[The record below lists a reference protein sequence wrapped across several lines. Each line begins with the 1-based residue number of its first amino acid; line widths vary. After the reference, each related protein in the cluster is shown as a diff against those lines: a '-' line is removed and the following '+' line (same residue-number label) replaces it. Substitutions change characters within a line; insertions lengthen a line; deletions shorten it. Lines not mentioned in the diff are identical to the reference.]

1 MAKKSLII
9 YESLTGNTEKV
20 AMRFK
25 QVFEKMGWEC
35 DTYKVKPDP
44 NVKHPFYKN
53 PQIKDFPYD
62 LRDYDFLCV
71 GSPVQEG
78 QPLKEMVNIL
88 FNNPYSPHSHGETIT
103 PEDEARMR
111 ANPFVILG
119 PQDPK
124 GIVFVT
130 YSGVHMGPP
139 EALPALASLEHEMV
153 HLRFQCVGRF
163 SCPGGMRV
171 GGVDMPKEPMPAWH
185 HDLQNRP
192 HERDLMK
199 AEIFLEEILEDLH

>member
-9 YESLTGNTEKV
+9 YASLTGNTEKV

-25 QVFEKMGWEC
+25 EVFEKMGWEC

-62 LRDYDFLCV
+62 LKDYDFLCV

-111 ANPFVILG
+111 ADPFVILG
-119 PQDPK
+119 PQNPK
-124 GIVFVT
+124 GIVFAT
-130 YSGVHMGPP
+130 YSGVHMGPTEP
-139 EALPALASLEHEMV
+139 LPALASLEHEMI
-153 HLRFQCVGRF
+153 HLKFQCVGRF
-163 SCPGGMRV
+163 SCPGKMTVAGQK
-171 GGVDMPKEPMPAWH
+171 PSKPFPAWH
-185 HDLQNRP
+185 HDLEHRP